1 VITETIA
8 GFNQRTFR
16 RADVVRDYATWH
28 WVEAGEISLLNR
40 IANEIRDGEVL
51 DIGVGGGRLVPR
63 LRQAGRGYIG
73 MDYSPEMIEVCR
85 NKFPDV
91 LFLCG
96 DARDLGRF
104 PGNSF
109 RFVVFSFNGLDYM
122 SHQDRLRVLG
132 EVQRVLATDGYL
144 LFSSHNIESPMYP
157 KRSAGP
163 DCAFEEYSIIRED
176 LHNFPYLCYYASQRE
191 VRRQLRA
198 VGFEGEIV
206 CCDRDGMEPRGDLR
220 SGWLHYLV
228 KK

>member
-1 VITETIA
+1 MIEERIA

-16 RADVVRDYATWH
+16 RADVVCEYATWH
-28 WVEAGEISLLNR
+28 WIEAGELSLLDR
-40 IANEIRDGEVL
+40 IKNEIRDGEVL
-51 DIGVGGGRLVPR
+51 DLGVGAGRLVPR
-63 LRQAGRGYIG
+63 LRQAGSGYIG

-91 LFLCG
+91 IFLCG

-109 RFVVFSFNGLDYM
+109 MFVVFSFNGLDYM
-122 SHQDRLRVLG
+122 SHRDRQRVLG
-132 EVQRVLATDGYL
+132 EVWRVLTTGGYL
-144 LFSSHNIESPMYP
+144 LFSSHNLESILYP
-157 KRSAGP
+157 GRSAGP
-163 DCAFEEYSIIRED
+163 RYGLEEYSIIRED
-176 LHNFPYLCYYASQRE
+176 LRNSSYLCYYASQRE

-198 VGFEGEIV
+198 AGFEGEIT
-206 CCDRDGMEPRGDLR
+206 CCDRDGLEPGCGLR